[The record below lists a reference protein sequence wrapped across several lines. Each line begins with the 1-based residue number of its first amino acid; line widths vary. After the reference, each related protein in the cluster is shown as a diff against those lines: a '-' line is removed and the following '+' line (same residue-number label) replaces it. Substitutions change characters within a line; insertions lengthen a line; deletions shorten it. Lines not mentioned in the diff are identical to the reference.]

1 VPLGVGD
8 NVYEDL
14 VGGGLLVGGI
24 RSALAG
30 WGFLEIDE
38 QDSDVYVARGGYPF
52 RADWE
57 PGADAVRTHLIRQS
71 AGRYFS
77 VRSEFCYLLLKL
89 IHPLTKVR
97 HVCAEDGY
105 LFRTATAGTPSEETD
120 AK

>member
-1 VPLGVGD
+1 VD
-8 NVYEDL
+8 E
-14 VGGGLLVGGI
+14 GLLVVGS

-52 RADWE
+52 RADRE
-57 PGADAVRTHLIRQS
+57 SDAVVVGTHLIRQS
-71 AGRYFS
+71 AGRHLS
-77 VRSEFCYLLLKL
+77 VRSEFRHLLLKL

-105 LFRTATAGTPSEETD
+105 LFGPATTGTPGEETD

>member
-1 VPLGVGD
+1 VD
-8 NVYEDL
+8 E
-14 VGGGLLVGGI
+14 GLLVVGS
-24 RSALAG
+24 RSALEG
-30 WGFLEIDE
+30 WGIREIDE

-57 PGADAVRTHLIRQS
+57 PDAKAARIHLIRQS
-71 AGRYFS
+71 AGRHRS
-77 VRSEFCYLLLKL
+77 VRSEFRHLLLKL

-105 LFRTATAGTPSEETD
+105 LFGTATAGTASEETD

>member
-1 VPLGVGD
+1 VG
-8 NVYEDL
+8 E
-14 VGGGLLVGGI
+14 GLLVVGS

-57 PGADAVRTHLIRQS
+57 PGTEAVRIHLIGQS
-71 AGRYFS
+71 ADRYFS
-77 VRSEFCYLLLKL
+77 VRSEFRHLLLKL
-89 IHPLTKVR
+89 IHSLTKVR
-97 HVCAEDGY
+97 YVCVEDGY
-105 LFRTATAGTPSEETD
+105 LFGPATTGTPGKETD